1 MPIQSILVAVDFG
14 EASARAVAVGGA
26 IAARCRDA
34 SLRLLHAESI
44 EAPAYFTSE
53 QIDDLERQRHAITSQ
68 AEQFVSRFG
77 RQHTAVPFIATVDR
91 RPPSEAI
98 VAAAASADL
107 VVMGTHGRHGLQRW
121 WLGSV
126 AERVLRETRRPL
138 LVIRASDVGHAATTP
153 SDHLFDRTVVHAAAP
168 LVGNRVLAFARVL
181 AACFEGVVSDERH
194 GVIETALERTHA
206 TLLAAAVPEP
216 RSAAWTSNYGEPLLR
231 YCTVPILFVPEPTEG
246 ASQ

>member
-1 MPIQSILVAVDFG
+1 MPIRSILVAVDFG

-53 QIDDLERQRHAITSQ
+53 QIDDLERQRHTITSQ

-91 RPPSEAI
+91 RQPSEAI
-98 VAAAASADL
+98 VAAAASVDL

-126 AERVLRETRRPL
+126 AERVLRETCTPL
-138 LVIRASDVGHAATTP
+138 LVIRASDVGHSATTP
-153 SDHLFDRTVVHAAAP
+153 SDHLFDRIVVHAAAP
-168 LVGNRVLAFARVL
+168 LPGNRVLAFARVL
-181 AACFEGVVSDERH
+181 AACFEGVISDERQ
-194 GVIETALERTHA
+194 GAIEPALERTHA
-206 TLLAAAVPEP
+206 TLLAAAVPAP

-231 YCTVPILFVPEPTEG
+231 YCTVPILFVPERNEG
-246 ASQ
+246 ALQ

>member
-1 MPIQSILVAVDFG
+1 MPIRSILVAVDFG

-53 QIDDLERQRHAITSQ
+53 QIDDLERQRHTITSQ
-68 AEQFVSRFG
+68 AEQFLSRFG

-126 AERVLRETRRPL
+126 AERVLRETRTPL
-138 LVIRASDVGHAATTP
+138 LVVRAPEVGHVAAQTP
-153 SDHLFDRTVVHAAAP
+153 DHLFERIVVYVAAP
-168 LVGNRVLAFARVL
+168 LPGNRVLAFARVL
-181 AACFEGVVSDERH
+181 AACFDGVVSAEQQ
-194 GVIETALERTHA
+194 GVIEHAFERTHA

-231 YCTVPILFVPEPTEG
+231 HCTVPILFVPEPAEG
-246 ASQ
+246 ASL

>member
-1 MPIQSILVAVDFG
+1 MPIGSILVAVDFG

-34 SLRLLHAESI
+34 SLRLLHAEAI
-44 EAPAYFTSE
+44 EAPAYFTAE
-53 QIDDLERQRHAITSQ
+53 QIDDLERQRHTITSQ
-68 AEQFVSRFG
+68 AEQFLSRFG
-77 RQHTAVPFIATVDR
+77 RQHTAVPFIAIVDR

-126 AERVLRETRRPL
+126 AERVLRETRTPL
-138 LVIRASDVGHAATTP
+138 LVVRAPEVGHVAAQTP
-153 SDHLFDRTVVHAAAP
+153 DHLFERIVVHVAAP
-168 LVGNRVLAFARVL
+168 LPGNRVLAFARVL
-181 AACFEGVVSDERH
+181 AACFDGVVSDERQ
-194 GVIETALERTHA
+194 GVMELALERTHA

-231 YCTVPILFVPEPTEG
+231 HCTVPILFVPEPNEG

>member
-1 MPIQSILVAVDFG
+1 MPIRSILVAVDFG

-26 IAARCRDA
+26 LAARCRDT

-53 QIDDLERQRHAITSQ
+53 QIADLERQRHTITSQ
-68 AEQFVSRFG
+68 AEQFLSRFG
-77 RQHTAVPFIATVDR
+77 RQHTAVPFIPAIDR
-91 RPPSEAI
+91 RLPSEAI

-126 AERVLRETRRPL
+126 AERVLRETPTPL
-138 LVIRASDVGHAATTP
+138 LVVRAPDVGHVPTQTP
-153 SDHLFDRTVVHAAAP
+153 DHLFDRIVVHAAAP
-168 LVGNRVLAFARVL
+168 VPGNRVLAVTRVL
-181 AACFEGVVSDERH
+181 AACFEGVVSDERQ
-194 GVIETALERTHA
+194 GVLGPALEHTRA
-206 TLLAAAVPEP
+206 TLLAASVPEP

-231 YCTVPILFVPEPTEG
+231 YCAVPILFVPELREG
-246 ASQ
+246 ASL

>member
-1 MPIQSILVAVDFG
+1 MPIRSILVAVDFG

-26 IAARCRDA
+26 LAARCRDA

-53 QIDDLERQRHAITSQ
+53 QIDDLERQRHTITSQ
-68 AEQFVSRFG
+68 AEQFLSRFG
-77 RQHTAVPFIATVDR
+77 RQHTAVPFVATIDR

-126 AERVLRETRRPL
+126 AERVLRETRTPL
-138 LVIRASDVGHAATTP
+138 LVVRAPDVEVATRTP
-153 SDHLFDRTVVHAAAP
+153 DHLFDRIVVHAAAP
-168 LVGNRVLAFARVL
+168 LPGNRVLAFAGVL

-194 GVIETALERTHA
+194 GVIETALGRTHA
-206 TLLAAAVPEP
+206 TLLAASVPEP
-216 RSAAWTSNYGEPLLR
+216 RSAAWTSNYREPLLR
-231 YCTVPILFVPEPTEG
+231 YRTVPILFVPELNEG
-246 ASQ
+246 ASL

>member
-1 MPIQSILVAVDFG
+1 MPIRSILVAVDFG

-53 QIDDLERQRHAITSQ
+53 QIDDLERQRHTITSQ

-126 AERVLRETRRPL
+126 AERVLRETCTPL
-138 LVIRASDVGHAATTP
+138 LVIRASDVGHSATTP
-153 SDHLFDRTVVHAAAP
+153 SDHLFDRIVVHAAAP
-168 LVGNRVLAFARVL
+168 LPGNRVLAFARVL
-181 AACFEGVVSDERH
+181 AACFEGVISDERQ
-194 GVIETALERTHA
+194 GAIEPALERTHA
-206 TLLAAAVPEP
+206 TLLAAAVPET

-231 YCTVPILFVPEPTEG
+231 YCTVPILFVPARNEG
-246 ASQ
+246 ALQ

>member
-1 MPIQSILVAVDFG
+1 MPIRSILVAVDFG

-53 QIDDLERQRHAITSQ
+53 QIDDLERQRHTITSQ

-77 RQHTAVPFIATVDR
+77 RQHTAVPFIPTIDR

-126 AERVLRETRRPL
+126 AERVLRETRTPL
-138 LVIRASDVGHAATTP
+138 LVVRVPDVGHVATQTP
-153 SDHLFDRTVVHAAAP
+153 DHLFDRIVVHAAAP
-168 LVGNRVLAFARVL
+168 LPGNRVLAFARVL
-181 AACFEGVVSDERH
+181 AACFGGVVSDERH
-194 GVIETALERTHA
+194 NVIEMALEGTHA
-206 TLLAAAVPEP
+206 TLVAASVPEP

-231 YCTVPILFVPEPTEG
+231 YCTVPVLFVPEPNEG
-246 ASQ
+246 ASL